1 MPDLPAPARVVSLVP
16 SDTFS
21 IAALGASSRLAGR
34 TKFCVEPDSIRGVPA
49 FGGTKKLEVDAIVRL
64 APDLVLA
71 NREENS
77 REDVLRLIDAGLRVH
92 VSFPRTVDEGFDHL
106 ELIASLLG
114 VRDEP
119 YAARLIGRA
128 NALRASLRAASPSLS
143 CFVPIWRRPW
153 MTVSGETY
161 LSDVL
166 RVLGLANVF
175 ASHPSADRDGKDTR
189 YPVVTLDEVESR
201 QPACVLLPDEPYPFK
216 DSHAEEFEGMD
227 IPAARTGLVLCVS
240 GRDLCWHGAWAVDG
254 IPRLRDRIRMCSLV
268 ADL

>member
-1 MPDLPAPARVVSLVP
+1 VVSLVP

-34 TKFCVEPDSIRGVPA
+34 TKFCVEPATIRDVPVI
-49 FGGTKKLEVDAIVRL
+49 GGTKKLDIDAIVAL
-64 APDLVLA
+64 APELVLA

-92 VSFPRTVDEGFDHL
+92 VSFPRTVEEGLDHL
-106 ELIASLLG
+106 EQIASLLG
-114 VRDEP
+114 VQQEP
-119 YAARLIGRA
+119 QALELCARARS
-128 NALRASLRAASPSLS
+128 LRASIRASSPSLS

-153 MTVSGETY
+153 MTVNRETY
-161 LSDVL
+161 ISDVL
-166 RVLGLANVF
+166 RALGLGNVF
-175 ASHPSADRDGKDTR
+175 AAHPSADREGKDTR

-201 QPACVLLPDEPYPFK
+201 QPQCVLLPDEPYPFK

-240 GRDLCWHGAWAVDG
+240 GRDLCWHGAWAVEG
-254 IPRLRDRIRMCSLV
+254 LPRLRDRIRIAGLV